1 MKKEITFFLKLIF
14 RMFRITKYF
23 VLFGIFCL
31 QSIYAQSSVEAQ
43 LAWADKLFASNQY
56 FDAITEYRRALFFDD
71 QSQYTDQV
79 NFRIAKCYKAGAH
92 FDEAIK
98 YFALAEKGAAHD
110 SILFEAELEIIRC
123 NILRKTTE
131 RALQLCDELGKN
143 EKFSSKKNEINYWR
157 GWAFMFAGDWES
169 ASKFFSE
176 TPADKELKLLCNQ
189 VIDAKV
195 SVTFAT
201 VISYILPGAGQIYS
215 GKILSGLMSLAWNL
229 AAGYFTV
236 NAFVANRAFDGI
248 VIGEL
253 IWLRFYRGSIENA
266 KNFAVE
272 KNIEVSN
279 KALKYLQNEYRGLK
293 P

>member
-1 MKKEITFFLKLIF
+1 
-14 RMFRITKYF
+14 MFRDRKYF
-23 VLFGIFCL
+23 VLLGIFCL
-31 QSIYAQSSVEAQ
+31 QSFYAQSAVEAQ
-43 LAWADKLFASNQY
+43 LALADKLFTADQY
-56 FDAITEYRRALFFDD
+56 FDAITEYKRVLFFAK
-71 QSQYTDQV
+71 QNELTTRV
-79 NFRIAKCYKAGAH
+79 NLKIAQCYKAGAH
-92 FDEAIK
+92 FDDAIK
-98 YFALAEKGAAHD
+98 YFAFVEQKTKDDSTLFAAKT
-110 SILFEAELEIIRC
+110 EIIRC
-123 NILRKTTE
+123 NILRKTSE
-131 RALQLCDELGKN
+131 RALQLCDELDKD
-143 EKFSSKKNEINYWR
+143 ERFVSKKSEINNWR
-157 GWAFMFAGDWES
+157 GWAYMFADDWES
-169 ASKFFSE
+169 ASKIFAE
-176 TPADKELKLLCNQ
+176 TPAYKELKLLCNQ

>member
-1 MKKEITFFLKLIF
+1 
-14 RMFRITKYF
+14 MFRIRKYF
-23 VLFGIFCL
+23 VLLGIFCL
-31 QSIYAQSSVEAQ
+31 QSNYAQSTVETQ

-56 FDAITEYRRALFFDD
+56 FDAITEYKRVLFFDE
-71 QSQYTDQV
+71 QNKLITRV
-79 NFRIAKCYKAGAH
+79 NFRIAECYKAGAH
-92 FDEAIK
+92 FYEAIK
-98 YFALAEKGAAHD
+98 YFALVEKNSLND
-110 SILFEAELEIIRC
+110 SILIEAKLEIIRC

-131 RALQLCDELGKN
+131 RALQLCSEIERDER
-143 EKFSSKKNEINYWR
+143 FYSKRDEINYWR
-157 GWAFMFAGDWES
+157 GWAFMFADDWES
-169 ASKFFSE
+169 ASKIFAE
-176 TPADKELKLLCNQ
+176 TPANKELKLLCNQ

-215 GKILSGLMSLAWNL
+215 GKILSGLMSFAWNL

-253 IWLRFYRGSIENA
+253 VWLRFYRGNIENA
-266 KNFAVE
+266 KTFALE
-272 KNIEVSN
+272 KNLEVSN
-279 KALKYLQNEYRGLK
+279 KALKFLQNEYRGLK